1 MNEIKIS
8 ELKTNETISN
18 LIPEMTEKEYLDLK
32 TNIEHEGIHHA
43 IDINADNTI
52 LDGRHRVRACK
63 SLGIESIK
71 YNRHDLS
78 ESEAIKFVVDT
89 AVQRRSLSSTQKLDI
104 VLNSEDVIKELV
116 TRARDN
122 KAEAIKKANESNP
135 KHKIDGLA
143 SGDAQRLKTKK
154 TDVNVELGKLAGV
167 SKATVTRTKKIR
179 KENPEGYKKILNGE
193 SSVYE
198 EYNKIKSKKEP
209 SEPKTKKYEVDNE
222 SVTAPPK
229 PKRDIREEMIEREA
243 SLSDEDRK
251 KAHEGMTTEN
261 FKSYLENIR
270 YTLQQM
276 KDLGMNEE
284 IKNSKEK
291 LTKLLGEF

>member
-32 TNIEHEGIHHA
+32 TSIDEEGIRHA

-71 YNRHDLS
+71 CNRHDLS
-78 ESEAIKFVVDT
+78 GSEVIKFVVDT

-104 VLNSEDVIKELV
+104 ILNSEDVIKELV

-135 KHKIDGLA
+135 KHKNDGFGSLEPKP
-143 SGDAQRLKTKK
+143 SKP
-154 TDVNVELGKLAGV
+154 TDTNAELGKLAGV
-167 SKATVTRTKKIR
+167 SKATVTRAKKIK
-179 KENPEGYKKILNGE
+179 KENPEAYEKIIRGE
-193 SSVYE
+193 SNWRREYDNLPSVRKTE
-198 EYNKIKSKKEP
+198 SESPIKNT
-209 SEPKTKKYEVDNE
+209 PKQ
-222 SVTAPPK
+222 
-229 PKRDIREEMIEREA
+229 KRDIREEMIEREA
-243 SLSDEDRK
+243 NLSEEDRK

-270 YTLQQM
+270 YTFQQM

-291 LTKLLGEF
+291 LTKLLEEF

>member
-32 TNIEHEGIHHA
+32 TSIDEEGIRHA

-63 SLGIESIK
+63 SLGIKSIM

-78 ESEAIKFVVDT
+78 ESEAIKFVRDT
-89 AVQRRSLSSTQKLDI
+89 AIERRHLSKEQRLNI
-104 VLNSEDVIKELV
+104 VLNSEELV
-116 TRARDN
+116 SDIQTRAKENKVSAMKAAHKDN
-122 KAEAIKKANESNP
+122 PNHPNDSLGSREPKLSKPTDTNAEI
-135 KHKIDGLA
+135 
-143 SGDAQRLKTKK
+143 
-154 TDVNVELGKLAGV
+154 GKLAGV
-167 SKATVTRTKKIR
+167 SKATVTRAKKIK
-179 KENPEGYKKILNGE
+179 KENPEAYEKIVRGE
-193 SSVYE
+193 SNWRREYDNLPSVR
-198 EYNKIKSKKEP
+198 
-209 SEPKTKKYEVDNE
+209 KTKSDSPIKN
-222 SVTAPPK
+222 TPK
-229 PKRDIREEMIEREA
+229 PKKDIREEMIEREA
-243 SLSDEDRK
+243 NLSEEDRR

-276 KDLGMNEE
+276 KDLDMNEE

>member
-32 TNIEHEGIHHA
+32 TSIDEEGIRHA

-63 SLGIESIK
+63 SLGIKSIM

-78 ESEAIKFVVDT
+78 ESEAIKFVRDT
-89 AVQRRSLSSTQKLDI
+89 AVERRHLTPNQKLNI
-104 VLNSEDVIKELV
+104 ILNSEDIIGELQERAKENLSAGAKS
-116 TRARDN
+116 TNQHRLGSDEPKR
-122 KAEAIKKANESNP
+122 EIPPANTN
-135 KHKIDGLA
+135 
-143 SGDAQRLKTKK
+143 T
-154 TDVNVELGKLAGV
+154 ELGKLAGV
-167 SKATVTRTKKIR
+167 SKSTVVRAKKIK
-179 KENPEGYKKILNGE
+179 KENPEAYEKVIKGD
-193 SSVYE
+193 SSWTT
-198 EYNKIKSKKEP
+198 EYNKLPTVKKPKPKKEVVDDVPIKVP
-209 SEPKTKKYEVDNE
+209 S
-222 SVTAPPK
+222 K

-243 SLSDEDRK
+243 SLSEEDRK

-276 KDLGMNEE
+276 KDLGMNVE

-291 LTKLLGEF
+291 LTKLLEEF

>member
-8 ELKTNETISN
+8 ELKTNETISD

-32 TNIEHEGIHHA
+32 TSIDEEGIRHA

-116 TRARDN
+116 TRARGN
-122 KAEAIKKANESNP
+122 KVEAIKKANESNP

-143 SGDAQRLKTKK
+143 SPDAQRLKTKR

-179 KENPEGYKKILNGE
+179 KENPEGYKKIMNGE
-193 SSVYE
+193 SSVYA
-198 EYNKIKSKKEP
+198 EYEKLPTVK
-209 SEPKTKKYEVDNE
+209 KTKPKKSRVDNE
-222 SVTAPPK
+222 TVTAPPK

-243 SLSDEDRK
+243 SLSKEDRK

-276 KDLGMNEE
+276 KDLGMNKE

-291 LTKLLGEF
+291 LTKLLEEF

>member
-32 TNIEHEGIHHA
+32 TSIDEEGIRHA

-71 YNRHDLS
+71 YNRHDLN

-104 VLNSEDVIKELV
+104 ILNSEDVIKELV

-143 SGDAQRLKTKK
+143 SPDAQRLKTKK

-179 KENPEGYKKILNGE
+179 KENPEGYEKILNGE

-209 SEPKTKKYEVDNE
+209 SKPKNSEVDNK
-222 SVTAPPK
+222 SVTTPPK
-229 PKRDIREEMIEREA
+229 PKRDIREEMIKSEA

-270 YTLQQM
+270 YTLHQM

-291 LTKLLGEF
+291 LTKLLEEF

>member
-32 TNIEHEGIHHA
+32 TSIDEEGIRHA

-78 ESEAIKFVVDT
+78 ESEAIKFVRDT
-89 AVQRRSLSSTQKLDI
+89 AVERRHLTPNQKLNI
-104 VLNSEDVIKELV
+104 ILNSEDVMTEIG
-116 TRARDN
+116 
-122 KAEAIKKANESNP
+122 KANKS
-135 KHKIDGLA
+135 KQISK
-143 SGDAQRLKTKK
+143 LKNQKPSLGSTEPNDK
-154 TDVNVELGKLAGV
+154 TPTDTNVELGKLAGV
-167 SKATVTRTKKIR
+167 SKSTVVRAKKVKR
-179 KENPEGYKKILNGE
+179 ENPEGYKKVIKGD
-193 SSVYE
+193 SSWTT
-198 EYNKIKSKKEP
+198 EYNKLPSVKNAEPKKSKA
-209 SEPKTKKYEVDNE
+209 DNE
-222 SVTAPPK
+222 MATAPPK
-229 PKRDIREEMIEREA
+229 PKIDIREEMIKREA

-276 KDLGMNEE
+276 KDLDMNEE

-291 LTKLLGEF
+291 LTKLLEEF

>member
-32 TNIEHEGIHHA
+32 TSIDEEGIRHA

-52 LDGRHRVRACK
+52 LDGRHRVRVCK
-63 SLGIESIK
+63 SLGIESIRC
-71 YNRHDLS
+71 NRHDLS
-78 ESEAIKFVVDT
+78 ESEAIKFVRDT
-89 AVQRRSLSSTQKLDI
+89 AVERRNLTDAQRLNI
-104 VLNSEDVIKELV
+104 ILNSEDVIADIEK
-116 TRARDN
+116 
-122 KAEAIKKANESNP
+122 IKKNRGGDRGNQYKKMPIGSVGPNAKKESN
-135 KHKIDGLA
+135 
-143 SGDAQRLKTKK
+143 
-154 TDVNVELGKLAGV
+154 VEIGKLAGV
-167 SKATVTRTKKIR
+167 SKSTVTRAKKVKR
-179 KENPEGYKKILNGE
+179 ENPEAYEKVIKGE
-193 SSVYE
+193 STFNAEYE
-198 EYNKIKSKKEP
+198 KLPTVKK
-209 SEPKTKKYEVDNE
+209 PKPKKTGVDNE
-222 SVTAPPK
+222 TVTAPPK
-229 PKRDIREEMIEREA
+229 PKRDIREEMIKREA
-243 SLSDEDRK
+243 SLSEEDRK
-251 KAHEGMTTEN
+251 KEHEGMTTEN

>member
-32 TNIEHEGIHHA
+32 TSIDEEGIRHA

-63 SLGIESIK
+63 SLDIESIK

-78 ESEAIKFVVDT
+78 ESEAIKFVRDT
-89 AVQRRSLSSTQKLDI
+89 AIERRHLTDAQRLNVI
-104 VLNSEDVIKELV
+104 LNSEDIISELQDKARENSLKNLKQNEPTGSEEPVGKSAKKED
-116 TRARDN
+116 TRTN
-122 KAEAIKKANESNP
+122 
-135 KHKIDGLA
+135 
-143 SGDAQRLKTKK
+143 T
-154 TDVNVELGKLAGV
+154 ELGKLAGV
-167 SKATVTRTKKIR
+167 SKSTVVRAKKL
-179 KENPEGYKKILNGE
+179 KNENPEAYEKVIKGD
-193 SSVYE
+193 SSWST
-198 EYNKIKSKKEP
+198 EYNKLPTVKKPEPKKSK
-209 SEPKTKKYEVDNE
+209 VDNE
-222 SVTAPPK
+222 SVKAPPK

-243 SLSDEDRK
+243 NLSEEDRK

-291 LTKLLGEF
+291 LTKLLEEF

>member
-32 TNIEHEGIHHA
+32 TSIDEEGIRHA

-63 SLGIESIK
+63 SLGIKSIM

-78 ESEAIKFVVDT
+78 ESEAIKFVRDT
-89 AVQRRSLSSTQKLDI
+89 AIERRHLSKEQRLNI
-104 VLNSEDVIKELV
+104 VLNSEELV
-116 TRARDN
+116 SDIQTRAKENKVSAMKAAHKDN
-122 KAEAIKKANESNP
+122 PNHPNDSLGSREP
-135 KHKIDGLA
+135 KLSKP
-143 SGDAQRLKTKK
+143 
-154 TDVNVELGKLAGV
+154 TDTNAELGKLAGV
-167 SKATVTRTKKIR
+167 SKATVTRAKKIK
-179 KENPEGYKKILNGE
+179 KENPEAYEKIVRGE
-193 SSVYE
+193 SNWRREYDNLPSVRKTE
-198 EYNKIKSKKEP
+198 SDSPIK
-209 SEPKTKKYEVDNE
+209 N
-222 SVTAPPK
+222 APK
-229 PKRDIREEMIEREA
+229 PKRDIREEMIKREA

-276 KDLGMNEE
+276 KDLDMNEE

-291 LTKLLGEF
+291 LTKLLEEF

>member
-1 MNEIKIS
+1 MNKIKIS
-8 ELKTNETISN
+8 ELKTNETISK

-32 TNIEHEGIHHA
+32 TNIEHEGIRHA

-63 SLGIESIK
+63 SLDIKSIK
-71 YNRHDLS
+71 FNRHDLS
-78 ESEAIKFVVDT
+78 ESEAIKFVRDT
-89 AVQRRSLSSTQKLDI
+89 AIERRHLTKEQRLNI
-104 VLNSEDVIKELV
+104 VLNSEDVIAEISERAKE
-116 TRARDN
+116 RQRESARLTTN
-122 KAEAIKKANESNP
+122 ERLGSSGPNREKAP
-135 KHKIDGLA
+135 
-143 SGDAQRLKTKK
+143 TKR
-154 TDVNVELGKLAGV
+154 VNQEIAELAGV
-167 SKATVTRTKKIR
+167 GRSTVVRAKKVKR
-179 KENPEGYKKILNGE
+179 ENPEAYEKVIKGE
-193 SSVYE
+193 STFNAEYE
-198 EYNKIKSKKEP
+198 KLPTVKKSKPKK
-209 SEPKTKKYEVDNE
+209 SEMNNE
-222 SVTAPPK
+222 TVTAPPK

-243 SLSDEDRK
+243 NLSEEDRR

>member
-32 TNIEHEGIHHA
+32 TSIDEEGIRHA

-63 SLGIESIK
+63 SLGIKSIM

-78 ESEAIKFVVDT
+78 ESEAIKFVRDT
-89 AVQRRSLSSTQKLDI
+89 AIERRHLTKEQRLNI
-104 VLNSEDVIKELV
+104 VLNSEELV
-116 TRARDN
+116 SDIQTRAKENQN
-122 KAEAIKKANESNP
+122 KSIEIAHKSNP
-135 KHKIDGLA
+135 NHRNNH
-143 SGDAQRLKTKK
+143 RLGPREPNLSKPTN
-154 TDVNVELGKLAGV
+154 TNEELGKIAGV
-167 SKATVTRTKKIR
+167 GKSTVVRAKKVKR
-179 KENPEGYKKILNGE
+179 ENPEAYEKVIKGE
-193 SSVYE
+193 STFNAEYEKLPTVKKPKPKKSV
-198 EYNKIKSKKEP
+198 
-209 SEPKTKKYEVDNE
+209 VDNE

-229 PKRDIREEMIEREA
+229 PKRDIREEMIKREA

-284 IKNSKEK
+284 IKDSKEK
-291 LTKLLGEF
+291 LTKLLEEF

>member
-32 TNIEHEGIHHA
+32 TSIDEEGIRHA

-78 ESEAIKFVVDT
+78 ESEAIKFVRDT
-89 AVQRRSLSSTQKLDI
+89 AIERRHLSKEQKLNI
-104 VLNSEDVIKELV
+104 VLNSEDVIAEIVERAKE
-116 TRARDN
+116 N
-122 KAEAIKKANESNP
+122 KREAIKTANKNNP
-135 KHKIDGLA
+135 NHSSDGLA
-143 SGDAQRLKTKK
+143 PGGPEPSKITSKRANQ
-154 TDVNVELGKLAGV
+154 EIAELAGV
-167 SKATVTRTKKIR
+167 GRSTVVRAKKVKR
-179 KENPEGYKKILNGE
+179 ENPEAYEKVIKGE
-193 SSVYE
+193 STFNAEYE
-198 EYNKIKSKKEP
+198 KLPTVKKPKPKKS
-209 SEPKTKKYEVDNE
+209 EVDNE

-229 PKRDIREEMIEREA
+229 PKRDIREEMIKREA

-251 KAHEGMTTEN
+251 KEHEGMTTEN

-276 KDLGMNEE
+276 KELGMNEE
-284 IKNSKEK
+284 IKDSKEK
-291 LTKLLGEF
+291 LTKLLEEF

>member
-32 TNIEHEGIHHA
+32 TSIDEEGIRHA

-78 ESEAIKFVVDT
+78 ESEAIKFVRDT
-89 AVQRRSLSSTQKLDI
+89 AIERRHLTKEQRLNI
-104 VLNSEDVIKELV
+104 VLNSEELV
-116 TRARDN
+116 SDIQKRAKENKVSAMKVAHKDN
-122 KAEAIKKANESNP
+122 PNNRNSDSSGSKEP
-135 KHKIDGLA
+135 KLSKP
-143 SGDAQRLKTKK
+143 
-154 TDVNVELGKLAGV
+154 TDTNAELGNLAGV
-167 SKATVTRTKKIR
+167 SKATVTRAKKIK
-179 KENPEGYKKILNGE
+179 KENPEAYEKIVRGE
-193 SSVYE
+193 SNWRREYDNLPSVR
-198 EYNKIKSKKEP
+198 
-209 SEPKTKKYEVDNE
+209 KTKSDSPIKN
-222 SVTAPPK
+222 TPK
-229 PKRDIREEMIEREA
+229 PKIDIREEMIKREA

-291 LTKLLGEF
+291 LTKLLEEF

>member
-8 ELKTNETISN
+8 ELKTNETISD
-18 LIPEMTEKEYLDLK
+18 LIPEMTDKEYLDLK
-32 TNIEHEGIHHA
+32 TSIDEEGIRHA

-63 SLGIESIK
+63 SLGIESIM

-78 ESEAIKFVVDT
+78 ESEAIKFVRDT
-89 AVQRRSLSSTQKLDI
+89 AIERRHLTKEQKLNI
-104 VLNSEDVIKELV
+104 VLNSEELV
-116 TRARDN
+116 SDIQARARDN
-122 KAEAIKKANESNP
+122 KLEALKKANESNP
-135 KHKIDGLA
+135 NHKTDGLGPRGPKPSKPTNTNA
-143 SGDAQRLKTKK
+143 
-154 TDVNVELGKLAGV
+154 ELGKIAGV
-167 SKATVTRTKKIR
+167 GKSTVVRAKKVKR
-179 KENPEGYKKILNGE
+179 ENPEAYEKVIKGE
-193 SSVYE
+193 STFNAEYEKLPTVKKPTPKKSV
-198 EYNKIKSKKEP
+198 
-209 SEPKTKKYEVDNE
+209 VDNE

-291 LTKLLGEF
+291 LTKLLEEF

>member
-18 LIPEMTEKEYLDLK
+18 LIPEMTDKEYLDLK
-32 TNIEHEGIHHA
+32 TSIDEEGIRHA

-63 SLGIESIK
+63 SIGIKSIK

-78 ESEAIKFVVDT
+78 ESEAIKFVRDT
-89 AVQRRSLSSTQKLDI
+89 AIERRHLTKEQRLNI
-104 VLNSEDVIKELV
+104 VLNSEELV
-116 TRARDN
+116 SEIQTRAKEN
-122 KAEAIKKANESNP
+122 KVNAIKVAHKDNPNNRNSNCLGPSEP
-135 KHKIDGLA
+135 KLSKP
-143 SGDAQRLKTKK
+143 TN
-154 TDVNVELGKLAGV
+154 TNVELGKIAGV
-167 SKATVTRTKKIR
+167 GKSTVVRAKKVKR
-179 KENPEGYKKILNGE
+179 ENPEAYEKVIKGE
-193 SSVYE
+193 STFNAEYEKLPTVKKPKPKKSV
-198 EYNKIKSKKEP
+198 
-209 SEPKTKKYEVDNE
+209 VDNE

-229 PKRDIREEMIEREA
+229 PKIDIREEMIKREA

-291 LTKLLGEF
+291 LTKLLEEF

>member
-32 TNIEHEGIHHA
+32 TSIDEEGIRHA

-63 SLGIESIK
+63 SLGIESIV
-71 YNRHDLS
+71 YNRHDFS
-78 ESEAIKFVVDT
+78 ESEAIKFVRDT
-89 AVQRRSLSSTQKLDI
+89 AIERRHLTKEQRLNI
-104 VLNSEDVIKELV
+104 VLNSEDLV
-116 TRARDN
+116 SDIQKRAKKNHSDN
-122 KAEAIKKANESNP
+122 LKVNQIQNVNRGPGGPLLKVEKKINTNE
-135 KHKIDGLA
+135 
-143 SGDAQRLKTKK
+143 
-154 TDVNVELGKLAGV
+154 ELGKIAGV
-167 SKATVTRTKKIR
+167 GKSTVVRAKKVKR
-179 KENPEGYKKILNGE
+179 ENPEAYEKVIKGE
-193 SSVYE
+193 STFNAEYE
-198 EYNKIKSKKEP
+198 KLPTVKKPKPKKSRM
-209 SEPKTKKYEVDNE
+209 DNE
-222 SVTAPPK
+222 TVTAPPK
-229 PKRDIREEMIEREA
+229 PKRDIREEMIKREA

-261 FKSYLENIR
+261 FKSYLENIK

-284 IKNSKEK
+284 IKKSKEK

>member
-32 TNIEHEGIHHA
+32 TSIDEEGIRHA

-78 ESEAIKFVVDT
+78 ESEAIKFVRDT
-89 AVQRRSLSSTQKLDI
+89 AIERRHLTKEQRLNI
-104 VLNSEDVIKELV
+104 VLNSEDVIAEISERAKE
-116 TRARDN
+116 RQRESARLTTN
-122 KAEAIKKANESNP
+122 ERLGTSGPNREKAP
-135 KHKIDGLA
+135 
-143 SGDAQRLKTKK
+143 TKR
-154 TDVNVELGKLAGV
+154 VNQEIAELAGV
-167 SKATVTRTKKIR
+167 GRSTVVRAKKVKR
-179 KENPEGYKKILNGE
+179 ENPEAYEKVIKGE
-193 SSVYE
+193 STFNAEYEKLPTVKKPKPKKSV
-198 EYNKIKSKKEP
+198 
-209 SEPKTKKYEVDNE
+209 VDNE
-222 SVTAPPK
+222 TVTAPPK
-229 PKRDIREEMIEREA
+229 PKRDIREEMIKREA

-276 KDLGMNEE
+276 KELGMNEE
-284 IKNSKEK
+284 IKDSKEK
-291 LTKLLGEF
+291 LTKLLEEF

>member
-32 TNIEHEGIHHA
+32 TSIDEEGIRHA

-78 ESEAIKFVVDT
+78 ESEAIKFVRDT
-89 AVQRRSLSSTQKLDI
+89 AIERRHLTKEQILNI
-104 VLNSEDVIKELV
+104 VLNSEELV
-116 TRARDN
+116 SDIQTRAKENKVSAMKVAHKDN
-122 KAEAIKKANESNP
+122 PNHPSDSLGSKEPQLSKPTNTNEE
-135 KHKIDGLA
+135 I
-143 SGDAQRLKTKK
+143 
-154 TDVNVELGKLAGV
+154 GKLAGV
-167 SKATVTRTKKIR
+167 SKATVTRAKKIK
-179 KENPEGYKKILNGE
+179 KENPEAYEKVVQGE
-193 SSVYE
+193 SSWRR
-198 EYNKIKSKKEP
+198 EYDDLPSVRKTESDSPIK
-209 SEPKTKKYEVDNE
+209 N
-222 SVTAPPK
+222 APK
-229 PKRDIREEMIEREA
+229 PRRDIREEMIKREA

-276 KDLGMNEE
+276 KDLDMNVE

-291 LTKLLGEF
+291 LTKLLEEF

>member
-32 TNIEHEGIHHA
+32 TSIDEEGIRHA

-104 VLNSEDVIKELV
+104 ILNSEDVIKELV

-143 SGDAQRLKTKK
+143 SPDAQRLKTKK

-179 KENPEGYKKILNGE
+179 KENPEGYEKILNGE

-209 SEPKTKKYEVDNE
+209 SKPKKSEVDNE
-222 SVTAPPK
+222 LLTAPPK
-229 PKRDIREEMIEREA
+229 TKRDIREEMIEREA

-276 KDLGMNEE
+276 KDLRMNEE

-291 LTKLLGEF
+291 LTKLLEEF

>member
-32 TNIEHEGIHHA
+32 TSIDEEGIRHA

-63 SLGIESIK
+63 SLGIKSIM

-78 ESEAIKFVVDT
+78 ESEAIKFVRDT
-89 AVQRRSLSSTQKLDI
+89 AIERRHLTKEQRLNI
-104 VLNSEDVIKELV
+104 VLNSEELV
-116 TRARDN
+116 SDIQTRAKENKVSAMKVAHKDN
-122 KAEAIKKANESNP
+122 PNHPSDSLGPREPKLSKPTNTNE
-135 KHKIDGLA
+135 
-143 SGDAQRLKTKK
+143 
-154 TDVNVELGKLAGV
+154 ELGKIAGV
-167 SKATVTRTKKIR
+167 GKSTVVRAKKVKR
-179 KENPEGYKKILNGE
+179 ENPEAYEKVIKGE
-193 SSVYE
+193 STFNAEYEKLPTVKKPKPKKSV
-198 EYNKIKSKKEP
+198 
-209 SEPKTKKYEVDNE
+209 VDNE

-229 PKRDIREEMIEREA
+229 PKIDIREEMIKREA

-276 KDLGMNEE
+276 KDLDMNEE

-291 LTKLLGEF
+291 LTKLLEEF

>member
-32 TNIEHEGIHHA
+32 TSIDEEGIRHA

-78 ESEAIKFVVDT
+78 ESEAIKFVRDT
-89 AVQRRSLSSTQKLDI
+89 AVERRNLSDAQRRA
-104 VLNSEDVIKELV
+104 VVFNSQELV
-116 TRARDN
+116 SEIQERAREN
-122 KAEAIKKANESNP
+122 KQNAMKVARESNP
-135 KHKIDGLA
+135 NNRSNNSLGSIDPQQLKPKTNTSKELA
-143 SGDAQRLKTKK
+143 KLSKSSEAQVRRHA
-154 TDVNVELGKLAGV
+154 KL
-167 SKATVTRTKKIR
+167 RR
-179 KENPEGYKKILNGE
+179 ENPEGAARHERGE
-193 SSVYE
+193 STLWK
-198 EYNKIKSKKEP
+198 EYNALPSVKENKEKKQKKEVVDDVPVKAP
-209 SEPKTKKYEVDNE
+209 S
-222 SVTAPPK
+222 K
-229 PKRDIREEMIEREA
+229 PKRDIREEMIKREA

-276 KDLGMNEE
+276 KDLDMNEE

-291 LTKLLGEF
+291 LTKLLEEF

>member
-32 TNIEHEGIHHA
+32 TSIDEEGIRHA

-78 ESEAIKFVVDT
+78 ESEAIKFVRDT
-89 AVQRRSLSSTQKLDI
+89 AIERRHLTKEQILNI
-104 VLNSEDVIKELV
+104 VLNSEELV
-116 TRARDN
+116 SDIQTRAKENKVSAMKVAHKDN
-122 KAEAIKKANESNP
+122 PNHPSDSLGSKEPQLSKPTNTNEE
-135 KHKIDGLA
+135 I
-143 SGDAQRLKTKK
+143 
-154 TDVNVELGKLAGV
+154 GKLAGV
-167 SKATVTRTKKIR
+167 SKATVTRAKKIK
-179 KENPEGYKKILNGE
+179 KENPEAYEKVVQGE
-193 SSVYE
+193 SSWRR
-198 EYNKIKSKKEP
+198 EYDDLPSVRKTESDSPIK
-209 SEPKTKKYEVDNE
+209 N
-222 SVTAPPK
+222 APK
-229 PKRDIREEMIEREA
+229 PRRDIREEMIKREA
-243 SLSDEDRK
+243 SLSEEDRK

-276 KDLGMNEE
+276 KDLDMNVE

>member
-32 TNIEHEGIHHA
+32 TSIDEEGIRHA

-63 SLGIESIK
+63 SLAIESIK

-78 ESEAIKFVVDT
+78 ESEAIKFVRDT
-89 AVQRRSLSSTQKLDI
+89 AVERRHLTPNQKLNI
-104 VLNSEDVIKELV
+104 ILNSEDVISELQKDALKRQGQRKDLTSGSFGPEVEKED
-116 TRARDN
+116 TRTN
-122 KAEAIKKANESNP
+122 
-135 KHKIDGLA
+135 
-143 SGDAQRLKTKK
+143 T
-154 TDVNVELGKLAGV
+154 ELGKLAGV
-167 SKATVTRTKKIR
+167 SKSTVVRAKKIK
-179 KENPEGYKKILNGE
+179 KENPEAYEKVIKGD
-193 SSVYE
+193 SSWTT
-198 EYNKIKSKKEP
+198 EYNKLPTVKKPKPKKSEM
-209 SEPKTKKYEVDNE
+209 DNE
-222 SVTAPPK
+222 TVTAPPK

-243 SLSDEDRK
+243 NLSEEDRK

-291 LTKLLGEF
+291 LTKLLEEF